1 MADQNNSYFAKAFN
15 SFVSKLPYSGNATV
29 IDNIEELNPKF
40 KTFYN
45 VGASAQEKM
54 LRQSVSVVQDP
65 NNPVNNLQ
73 GVIIDKGYHDYLYAL
88 IDTDKI
94 KRIADYRVMAS
105 YAEISHALDEICDE
119 MIVKDEKGKY
129 INLNLPEKLDDVIKK
144 ELNKNFNHIVE
155 LLNFENKGWEYCRA
169 LLIDAEVYFENVIN
183 EKKKEA
189 GIIGLVQIPTEHI
202 NPIFDNVQNMIIKGY
217 LLRKPVPK
225 DDPVKGNM
233 PNRANR
239 GPAGGP
245 LKDSLE
251 LIPLEKHQV
260 TYFHSHMWNENKTIR
275 LPYLEVARRAYKQLS
290 LIEDSIVIYRLVRAP
305 ERLVFYVDVGNM
317 PAAKAEQYLKRLMQN
332 YWSKRT
338 YDSSQGKSVNIYDPQ
353 SMLDSFWFAK
363 RNGSDGTKVDTLKGG
378 ENLGKL
384 EDLNYFVNKLYKAL
398 RVPTSRLDPTTGFK
412 DGAEILREE
421 LKFAKLIQ
429 RLQNHLA
436 KTVKETYITHLKLKG
451 LWEEYK
457 LKDNDIHIYFNAPS
471 HFAAVR
477 DQQLIELKTKN
488 ISNLIGAA
496 DNISKTYAI
505 KKYLNWSDEELKANR
520 EWLKKDAALTWEITQ
535 IQSLGSNWKE
545 ALTSGAASGGQ
556 GGPGAPG
563 APGAPGGIPGFGPG
577 PGGLGGEPEGGGPE
591 GAAGGPEAPE
601 GPTAAAGAG
610 PTPVPAGTPSALPKA

>member
-29 IDNIEELNPKF
+29 IDNIQELNPKF
-40 KTFYN
+40 QTFYN

-94 KRIADYRVMAS
+94 KRLADYRIMAS

-119 MIVKDEKGKY
+119 MLVKDDRGNF
-129 INLNLPEKLDDVIKK
+129 INLDIPEKLDDVIKK
-144 ELNKNFNHIVE
+144 ELTKNFNHIVE

-169 LLIDAEVYFENVIN
+169 LLIDAEIYFENVIN
-183 EKKKEA
+183 DKKKEA

-233 PNRANR
+233 PNKANR

-338 YDSSQGKSVNIYDPQ
+338 YDSTQGKSVNIYDPQ

-429 RLQNHLA
+429 RLQRHLA
-436 KTVKETYITHLKLKG
+436 VTIKETYITHLKLKG

-457 LKDNDIHIYFNAPS
+457 LKENDIHVHFNAPS

-477 DQQLIELKTKN
+477 DQQLVELKTKN
-488 ISNLIGAA
+488 IQNLIGAA

-545 ALTSGAASGGQ
+545 ALTSGAAGA
-556 GGPGAPG
+556 GGPGG
-563 APGAPGGIPGFGPG
+563 PGGPGGLPGMGGAGGPPSFGPG
-577 PGGLGGEPEGGGPE
+577 PGGLGGAEGEAPGPGPE
-591 GAAGGPEAPE
+591 AGAGGAAG
-601 GPTAAAGAG
+601 AA
-610 PTPVPAGTPSALPKA
+610 PTPVPAGTPSALPKV